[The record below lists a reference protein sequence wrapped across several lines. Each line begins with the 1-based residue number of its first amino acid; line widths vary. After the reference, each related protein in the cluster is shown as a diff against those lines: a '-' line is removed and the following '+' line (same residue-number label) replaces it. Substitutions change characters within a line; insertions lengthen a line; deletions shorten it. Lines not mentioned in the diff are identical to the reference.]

1 GGVGGPGGGGG
12 GERVPAGRERD
23 RLGGGIVDDREL
35 GGAQALDLVT
45 QPRGFLE
52 IEIGGSR
59 AHARLEVG
67 DHRLEI
73 VADGG
78 GGPLVAD
85 AGKPAAG
92 RDQHVVPLADRLQNG
107 GDGAAHALRRDAV
120 GGVERLLLLA
130 AAIGLGNRALHR
142 AGDGVGIED
151 HAAVD
156 VARGA
161 ADGLNERGLAA
172 QESLLVGVEDR
183 DQRAFRN

>member
-1 GGVGGPGGGGG
+1 AGGGGLREVGVGGGGG
-12 GERVPAGRERD
+12 NGGR
-23 RLGGGIVDDREL
+23 
-35 GGAQALDLVT
+35 
-45 QPRGFLE
+45 
-52 IEIGGSR
+52 
-59 AHARLEVG
+59 EVG

-78 GGPLVAD
+78 GGLLVAD

-92 RDQHVVPLADRLQNG
+92 RDQHVVALVDRLQNV
-107 GDGAAHALRRDAV
+107 GDGAAHALRCDAV

-130 AAIGLGNRALHR
+130 PPVGLGNRPLHR
-142 AGDGVGIED
+142 AGDGVGIES

-172 QESLLVGVEDR
+172 QKSL
-183 DQRAFRN
+183 